1 LLAKVAALTRI
12 SSWKPVSTTPE
23 IVFGGDVPRMSFAGE
38 WQSEDDTALSMIQGV
53 FHFSTTGVSFISA
66 SAAFF
71 HDPARA
77 FFEGFSEPGRGL
89 WLAAGAEGAVKDW
102 VDSGPSGEVED
113 DEVPDGRNAK
123 QEVGSADSNTA
134 GDLRGVPSRRLFGG
148 LFDSVVVEK
157 DPSRQLR

>member
-1 LLAKVAALTRI
+1 
-12 SSWKPVSTTPE
+12 
-23 IVFGGDVPRMSFAGE
+23 
-38 WQSEDDTALSMIQGV
+38 MIQGI
-53 FHFSTTGVSFISA
+53 FHFSATGVSFISA

-89 WLAAGAEGAVKDW
+89 WLAAGAEGTVKDW
-102 VDSGPSGEVED
+102 VDIAPSGEAEG
-113 DEVPDGRNAK
+113 DEVLDGSIAK

-134 GDLRGVPSRRLFGG
+134 GDLRAVPSRRLFGG
-148 LFDSVVVEK
+148 LFDSVVEER